1 MATSHLITDH
11 DEIRKWAE
19 ARKGKPSRVAGT
31 EHGKDDVG
39 LIRLDFPG
47 YSGEGKLEE
56 IPWNEWFDKFEE
68 GKLGLIVQEKTAD
81 GKTSHFN
88 KLVKRDEHKD

>member
-1 MATSHLITDH
+1 MATSHMTIDH

-31 EHGKDDVG
+31 ERGGDDAG

-47 YSGEGKLEE
+47 YAEDKLEE
-56 IPWNEWFDKFEE
+56 IPWDDWFEKFEE
-68 GKLGLIVQEKTAD
+68 GKLELIIQEKTAD

-88 KLVKRDEHKD
+88 KIVKREEHK